1 MSDELMP
8 QRESSL
14 FDGAEE
20 VAKPKVKAP
29 SLMDQFIGVFTEPTE
44 LFKKLNAAPAWGW
57 AAGALTVSSL
67 VLIVA
72 WGLKV
77 DVDAMMRPALE
88 QNAQL
93 SGTQIDQVID
103 FQTRFLMPLA
113 ILGVLFGTPFTL
125 LLGAL
130 LRWVVGLGT
139 AEAEKPT
146 FMQALSATSVSGL
159 VMVPYALLTSLMC
172 WVHKVGGLAP
182 EKLSPTSVAFYLRP
196 ENPKLYG
203 LYAQLDIFVL
213 FGFVLV
219 YLSSRHTLR
228 LKASGAAIN
237 TALGVLMVVVFKILL
252 AK

>member
-1 MSDELMP
+1 MNEELTP

-14 FDGAEE
+14 FEGGEPL
-20 VAKPKVKAP
+20 AKPKAP
-29 SLMDQFIGVFTEPTE
+29 SLVDQFVGIFTEPTE
-44 LFKKLNAAPAWGW
+44 LFKKLHATPVWGW
-57 AAGALTVSSL
+57 AMGALTVSSL
-67 VLIVA
+67 VLVVA

-77 DVDAMMRPALE
+77 DVDAMLRPVLE
-88 QNAQL
+88 QKPQL

-103 FQTRFLMPLA
+103 FQTRFLMPIG

-146 FMQALSATSVSGL
+146 FMQALSATSVSSL

-172 WVHKVGGLAP
+172 WTQKVGGLAQ
-182 EKLSPTSVAFYLRP
+182 EKLSPTCVAFYLRP

-203 LYAQLDIFVL
+203 LYAQLDIFAL

-237 TALGVLMVVVFKILL
+237 TAVAVMIVVVFKILL

>member
-1 MSDELMP
+1 MNEELTP

-14 FDGAEE
+14 FEGGEPL
-20 VAKPKVKAP
+20 AKPKAP
-29 SLMDQFIGVFTEPTE
+29 SLVDQFVGIFTEPTE
-44 LFKKLNAAPAWGW
+44 LFKKLHATPVWGW
-57 AAGALTVSSL
+57 AMGALTVSSL
-67 VLIVA
+67 VLVVA

-77 DVDAMMRPALE
+77 DVDAMLRPVLE
-88 QNAQL
+88 QKPQL

-103 FQTRFLMPLA
+103 FQTRFLMPIG

-146 FMQALSATSVSGL
+146 FMQALSATSVSSL

-172 WVHKVGGLAP
+172 WTQKVGGLAP
-182 EKLSPTSVAFYLRP
+182 EKLSPTCVAFYLRP

-203 LYAQLDIFVL
+203 LYAQLDIFAL

-237 TALGVLMVVVFKILL
+237 TAIAVMIVVVFKILL